1 MPVLSQEKIMK
12 RTLLS
17 CLGVALMATTV
28 VGADGRGLRTSLP
41 LSLSPA
47 LVGQNDISLPPQ
59 LSPIPDPAYAPS
71 GQYSPSPYSPSPYS
85 IPAPASSDYVV
96 SGAPVEVYQNVKYR
110 AVRNIAPCAVPTII
124 QVPDPCNKNACCKT
138 CVNVQVCVPPCE
150 PAKVKVT
157 RDGRNVKYDYGK
169 YAVSV
174 RSIGNHVVVH
184 YED

>member
-1 MPVLSQEKIMK
+1 VCRRDKVLSSVVPSAAMPVLSQEKIMK

-96 SGAPVEVYQNVKYR
+96 SGTGPSQISLPVPFRPSFKFPILATRTPVAR
-110 AVRNIAPCAVPTII
+110 
-124 QVPDPCNKNACCKT
+124 
-138 CVNVQVCVPPCE
+138 
-150 PAKVKVT
+150 PA
-157 RDGRNVKYDYGK
+157 
-169 YAVSV
+169 SMF
-174 RSIGNHVVVH
+174 RSAYLLANQPKSK
-184 YED
+184 

>member
-1 MPVLSQEKIMK
+1 MK

-17 CLGVALMATTV
+17 SLSVALMATAV
-28 VGADGRGLRTSLP
+28 VAAEGRGLRTSLP

-47 LVGQNDISLPPQ
+47 LVGQNEISIPP
-59 LSPIPDPAYAPS
+59 LSPTPDPAYSAP
-71 GQYSPSPYSPSPYS
+71 GQYAPQGGLSS
-85 IPAPASSDYVV
+85 PAPYAVPAPITSGYVV
-96 SGAPVEVYQNVKYR
+96 PGAPVEVYQNVKYR

-124 QVPDPCNKNACCKT
+124 QVPDPCNKDACCKT

-150 PAKVKVT
+150 PSKVKVT
-157 RDGRNVKYDYGK
+157 RDGRNVKYDFGK

-174 RSIGNHVVVH
+174 RSVGNHVVVH